1 MISNDMNIQYGCM
14 IVITIIRDKW
24 LDALLGKHGLNI
36 LVKNNMMMYNAVKIV
51 TQPTIPIY
59 SH

>member
-1 MISNDMNIQYGCM
+1 MNIQYGCM